1 MISMKTQAKIN
12 VQSNE
17 TKRTYQAPEVVSISI
32 DHEISLVMMSDP
44 PIEPPTMSLK
54 PSFIRLIQL
63 K

>member
-1 MISMKTQAKIN
+1 
-12 VQSNE
+12 
-17 TKRTYQAPEVVSISI
+17 
-32 DHEISLVMMSDP
+32 LVMMSDP

>member
-44 PIEPPTMSLK
+44 NPAIEPYSPNQSIKFFLK
-54 PSFIRLIQL
+54 L
-63 K
+63 

>member
-12 VQSNE
+12 VQSTE

-44 PIEPPTMSLK
+44 NPAIEPFPGQSIKFLLK
-54 PSFIRLIQL
+54 L
-63 K
+63 